1 MFAIVPVYNSGD
13 STSEN
18 HTIQPEMI
26 KDVAP
31 HADVAV
37 DPGAVATS
45 CVEVFFSDTHSIVV
59 LLDMDTMNQKLA
71 ALFGPLDE
79 YGTPL

>member
-1 MFAIVPVYNSGD
+1 MFAIVPVFNSGS

-31 HADVAV
+31 HADVTVGV
-37 DPGAVATS
+37 DTVS
-45 CVEVFFSDTHSIVV
+45 CVEVFFSDTHSIIV